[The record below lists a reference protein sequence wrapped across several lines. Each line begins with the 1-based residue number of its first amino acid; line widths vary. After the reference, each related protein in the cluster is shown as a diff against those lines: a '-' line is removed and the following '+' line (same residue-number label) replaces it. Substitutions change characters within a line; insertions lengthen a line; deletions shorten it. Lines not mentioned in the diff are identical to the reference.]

1 MAFAFSHLLGFDL
14 MPRLK
19 AIASQKL
26 SRPNPGNVDAY
37 PHLQPILTQ
46 PINWALIREQ
56 YDDMI
61 KYATALRV
69 GTAEPESILRRFTR
83 NNVQHPTYRALVEL
97 GKAIKTTFLSRYLHE
112 ESLRQEINAGL
123 NVVENWNSANGF
135 IFYGKS
141 GEIATNRLDDQEL
154 SVLSLH
160 LLQACLVY
168 INTLML
174 QEILAQPEWM
184 GRMTAEDFRALSPL
198 IYMHVNPYGIFE
210 LNMEERLPIAA

>member
-1 MAFAFSHLLGFDL
+1 
-14 MPRLK
+14 
-19 AIASQKL
+19 
-26 SRPNPGNVDAY
+26 
-37 PHLQPILTQ
+37 
-46 PINWALIREQ
+46 
-56 YDDMI
+56 MI
-61 KYATALRV
+61 KYATALRL

-83 NNVQHPTYRALVEL
+83 SQCAASHLPGARRTGQSDQDHVSGALSPRGV
-97 GKAIKTTFLSRYLHE
+97 AQTRD
-112 ESLRQEINAGL
+112 QCGL

-174 QEILAQPEWM
+174 QDILAEPAWM
-184 GRMTAEDFRALSPL
+184 ERMTAEDFRALSPL
-198 IYMHVNPYGIFE
+198 VYTHVNPYGTFE
-210 LNMEERLPIAA
+210 LDMTTRLPLAA